1 MQGLNFRPLEET
13 VADVAEW
20 LASAPD
26 AVVAAGITAEQEAR
40 LRQLVR

>member
-1 MQGLNFRPLEET
+1 

-20 LASAPD
+20 LAGVPD
-26 AVVAAGITAEQEAR
+26 AAVAAGITAEQETR